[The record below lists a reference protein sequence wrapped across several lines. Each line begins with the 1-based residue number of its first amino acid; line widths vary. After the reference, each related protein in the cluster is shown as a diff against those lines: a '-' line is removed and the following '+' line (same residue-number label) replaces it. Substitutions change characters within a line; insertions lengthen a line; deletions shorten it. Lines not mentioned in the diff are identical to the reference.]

1 MSVDTHWRRY
11 DFQVN
16 RGRAALL
23 GRCAHGRR
31 PRGWR
36 RGRDLS
42 CELTAVTFLIL
53 FAAADWFIAL
63 AAGTSG
69 YPDDKDDAL
78 VLAGLVYCSS

>member
-1 MSVDTHWRRY
+1 M
-11 DFQVN
+11 
-16 RGRAALL
+16 RA
-23 GRCAHGRR
+23 R
-31 PRGWR
+31 PTSARMAAR
-36 RGRDLS
+36 ARPVF
-42 CELTAVTFLIL
+42 ELTAVTFLIL